1 MQTHPYGNR
10 PPPSLDWAPRVAAK
24 CQHGKFV
31 TAGPWAQDCIPDERV
46 LEETQLRFPPFVLP
60 MPHFVSPQD
69 REWFVS
75 LDVVKEFVN
84 ASLRCFE
91 RPLPP
96 GVLCPLLDSHTSS
109 DDVLVFWTDKYV
121 TGRNLVLANGS
132 FGQYHGCSWSTK
144 YDTYLKE
151 YPAFFGKTPH
161 EWDKLA
167 PMIVVQGWSFQHLID
182 GVLPRLM
189 QAWEGLQDDPNITV
203 LVDYNLPKFPVVQK
217 IWEYL
222 LPADRL
228 VVFNPETIFQGKLWY
243 QSCQSP
249 PFHPYLWKKMRERF
263 GYREL
268 PFADRN
274 VIVYLGRGKRSG
286 QTFNHGRSVLNEDQL
301 IEGLE
306 AFIARRNR
314 EREAAGQAKLE
325 LVVFNHANYP
335 TLQATIAFFN
345 RAKVL
350 IGPHGG
356 SFYNLMFTPSRTLT
370 IEFMPYQRYSTP
382 NLIIWQQAVMLD
394 HNYHLLPYP
403 ASGGNDVRV
412 DVDAIVGIFEREIP
426 S

>member
-1 MQTHPYGNR
+1 LTNR
-10 PPPSLDWAPRVAAK
+10 
-24 CQHGKFV
+24 
-31 TAGPWAQDCIPDERV
+31 
-46 LEETQLRFPPFVLP
+46 
-60 MPHFVSPQD
+60 
-69 REWFVS
+69 
-75 LDVVKEFVN
+75 
-84 ASLRCFE
+84 
-91 RPLPP
+91 
-96 GVLCPLLDSHTSS
+96 
-109 DDVLVFWTDKYV
+109 
-121 TGRNLVLANGS
+121 
-132 FGQYHGCSWSTK
+132 
-144 YDTYLKE
+144 
-151 YPAFFGKTPH
+151 
-161 EWDKLA
+161 
-167 PMIVVQGWSFQHLID
+167 
-182 GVLPRLM
+182 
-189 QAWEGLQDDPNITV
+189 
-203 LVDYNLPKFPVVQK
+203 
-217 IWEYL
+217 
-222 LPADRL
+222 
-228 VVFNPETIFQGKLWY
+228 GKLWY

-350 IGPHGG
+350 IGTCAVCAVCVCVCGCVVRGSYSRNGCVALGPHGG

-412 DVDAIVGIFEREIP
+412 DVDAIVGIFEREIT